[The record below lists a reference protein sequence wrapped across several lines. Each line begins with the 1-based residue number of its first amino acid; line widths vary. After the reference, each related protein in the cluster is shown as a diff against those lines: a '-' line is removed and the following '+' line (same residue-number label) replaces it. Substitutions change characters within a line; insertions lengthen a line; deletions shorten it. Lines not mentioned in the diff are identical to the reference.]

1 MARNEYQED
10 LEVLRGD
17 VLEMGERVVGGYG
30 DALEALETKDGDL
43 AAAVIDG
50 DAAVNERYLDL
61 EADCIDLFALQ
72 QPVAGDLRFVASSFK
87 ILTDLERVGDL
98 ATNLAEYA
106 LDAERERYPEVDIR
120 YIGEQARAMLADA
133 LAAYDDG
140 DAEAARAV
148 AARDDE
154 IDRLCEAAGETVV
167 EDLIR
172 TDYGDDI
179 GTILDDASRLLLTVR
194 DLERVADHAVNVCAR
209 VVYMVEHDDA
219 LLY

>member
-1 MARNEYQED
+1 MARNEYQAD
-10 LEVLRGD
+10 LEALRGD
-17 VLEMGERVVGGYG
+17 VLEMGERVVGSYD

-43 AAAVIDG
+43 AATVIDG

-106 LDAERERYPEVDIR
+106 LEAERERYPEVDIR

-140 DAEAARAV
+140 DTEAARAV

>member
-1 MARNEYQED
+1 MARNEYQAD
-10 LEVLRGD
+10 LDALRGD
-17 VLEMGERVVGGYG
+17 VLEMGERVVGSYD

-98 ATNLAEYA
+98 ATNLAGYA
-106 LDAERERYPEVDIR
+106 LEAERERYPEVDIR
-120 YIGEQARAMLADA
+120 YIGERARAMLADA

>member
-1 MARNEYQED
+1 MARNEYQAD
-10 LEVLRGD
+10 LEALRGD

-61 EADCIDLFALQ
+61 EGDCIDLFALQ

-133 LAAYDDG
+133 LAAYNDG

>member
-1 MARNEYQED
+1 MPRNEYQED
-10 LEVLRGD
+10 LDALRGD
-17 VLEMGERVVGGYG
+17 ILEMGERVVGSYD

-61 EADCIDLFALQ
+61 EGDCIDLFALQ

-106 LDAERERYPEVDIR
+106 LEAERERYPEVDIR

>member
-179 GTILDDASRLLLTVR
+179 GAILDDASRLLLTIR
-194 DLERVADHAVNVCAR
+194 DLERIADHAVNVCAR

>member
-106 LDAERERYPEVDIR
+106 LEAERERYPEVDIR

>member
-1 MARNEYQED
+1 MARNEYQAD
-10 LEVLRGD
+10 LEALRGD
-17 VLEMGERVVGGYG
+17 VLEMGERVVGSYN

-61 EADCIDLFALQ
+61 EGDCIDLFALQ

-87 ILTDLERVGDL
+87 VLTDLERVGDL

-106 LDAERERYPEVDIR
+106 LEAERERYPEVDIR

>member
-1 MARNEYQED
+1 MARNEYQAD
-10 LEVLRGD
+10 LEALRGD
-17 VLEMGERVVGGYG
+17 VLEMGERVVGSYD

-43 AAAVIDG
+43 AATVIDG

-61 EADCIDLFALQ
+61 EGDCIDLFALQ

-106 LDAERERYPEVDIR
+106 LEAERERYPEVDIR

-179 GTILDDASRLLLTVR
+179 GTILDDASRLLLTIR

>member
-140 DAEAARAV
+140 NAEAARAV

-179 GTILDDASRLLLTVR
+179 GTILDDASRLLLTIR

>member
-1 MARNEYQED
+1 
-10 LEVLRGD
+10 
-17 VLEMGERVVGGYG
+17 
-30 DALEALETKDGDL
+30 
-43 AAAVIDG
+43 
-50 DAAVNERYLDL
+50 
-61 EADCIDLFALQ
+61 
-72 QPVAGDLRFVASSFK
+72 
-87 ILTDLERVGDL
+87 
-98 ATNLAEYA
+98 
-106 LDAERERYPEVDIR
+106 
-120 YIGEQARAMLADA
+120 MLADA

>member
-1 MARNEYQED
+1 MPRNEYQED
-10 LEVLRGD
+10 LDALRGD
-17 VLEMGERVVGGYG
+17 ILEMGERVVGSYD

-43 AAAVIDG
+43 AATVIDG

-61 EADCIDLFALQ
+61 EGDCIDLFALQ

-106 LDAERERYPEVDIR
+106 LEAERERYPEVDIR

>member
-1 MARNEYQED
+1 MARNEYQAD
-10 LEVLRGD
+10 LEALRGD
-17 VLEMGERVVGGYG
+17 VLEMGERVVGSYD

-43 AAAVIDG
+43 AATVIDG

-61 EADCIDLFALQ
+61 EGDCIDLFALQ

-106 LDAERERYPEVDIR
+106 LEAERERYPEVDIR